1 MNEKLIRIAN
11 DWAIVRRE
19 KQLTDIARKIEAYI
33 IWKVKFDDTELPEV
47 IINNDILMRCG
58 LTRHDL
64 DTKIQEV
71 AEELLTYVI
80 HYIKPDGK
88 WGKTTLCS
96 RFEQIEEGYRIRMD
110 KALEP
115 FFLEFKKNF
124 AQFSIHP
131 LLALGRSC
139 YSHHLYQYLRTKIHS
154 GNLKAWCRISIE
166 DLKGLLGCI
175 DEYNAWQ
182 DFKKRVLNPAMK
194 EISKET
200 DLRVN
205 YRAESGPKGKAKKT
219 VVFEIYQQEY
229 QGILFDLN
237 DNPIDYVPNQSL
249 PTSVLDACSLL
260 TFKPHGKSKE
270 LLLRAIAD
278 FSEIS
283 LVEALNNIQEDW
295 KSASDEV
302 RGGIVHKLMP
312 SYLRRS
318 KNEYERKLEWEEKIE
333 DQEIASVA
341 FQAEKAKL
349 DRLAK
354 EYVLENKRALYDSLD
369 GALKSMFDFESC
381 PVQFLEGLALDFLKT
396 NEAENYS

>member
-115 FFLEFKKNF
+115 FFLELKKNF

-182 DFKKRVLNPAMK
+182 DFKKRVLNPAIK
-194 EISKET
+194 EISEET
-200 DLRVN
+200 DLLIS
-205 YRAESGPKGKAKKT
+205 YKAESGAKGKAKKN
-219 VVFEIYQQEY
+219 VVFEIHQQEY
-229 QGILFDLN
+229 QGVLFDLN
-237 DNPIDYVPNQSL
+237 DNPVDYIPKAIIPESIL
-249 PTSVLDACSLL
+249 KACDTL
-260 TFKPHGKSKE
+260 TFKPLGRSRE
-270 LLLRAIAD
+270 LLLKALED
-278 FSEIS
+278 SSEEV
-283 LVEALNNIQEDW
+283 LRQALHNIQEDW
-295 KSASDEV
+295 KGASDEV
-302 RGGIVHKLMP
+302 RGGLVHKLLP
-312 SYLRRS
+312 AYLRRALVD
-318 KNEYERKLEWEEKIE
+318 EERRVDFEEKLQDAE
-333 DQEIASVA
+333 LAQMTLN
-341 FQAEKAKL
+341 AEKLKY

-354 EYVLENKRALYDSLD
+354 EYAMNNKRGLYDSLD
-369 GALKSMFDFESC
+369 ESTKKMFSFEEC
-381 PVQFLEGLALDFLKT
+381 PMPLLAGLALDYIK
-396 NEAENYS
+396 ADK